1 MSFLDHSYSS
11 WASRPGPHPGPSQP
25 AALATALAQHP
36 PSTSALPHPPPA
48 VPSPKHALFSDIGT
62 IKAILANSQLSNV
75 PKPVPHPWEDVTAQL
90 WRLYSKAQYQLPNR
104 ERLQNLTWRLMSIQ
118 AETQRRKKRLDPP
131 TSWHQLHSPDDG
143 AMDFSP
149 SHIDLQGFDMPM
161 FNTPSMD
168 SPETASFFPSP
179 ISTSM
184 YTSTTT
190 PNSSN
195 SNSSSYNRT
204 ESMVHSPNT
213 KRVSRKLKD
222 RHLSPTT
229 DPTKAEFDYV
239 AHIKKISQEGGY
251 SDFRSKKRPV
261 DTALLL
267 TAQNAFT
274 QPSTNEPEHLKFSQ
288 HSTGNNHNNKWK
300 QNYPASPQKP
310 QASPIANPPTTASAA
325 QSNSFRFSLDP
336 LAMEGLDN
344 NASAGS
350 TPNASSSNFSINNN
364 NNNYEYND
372 YNQTGLHM
380 TGDNTA
386 MLHNF
391 ADHSDPLS
399 LSMNSLA
406 DLYSPSTG
414 ITVPSSASSG
424 RLYESTARDQ
434 PFFDHGSGMNP
445 ASKVARGGPVSSAP
459 AKGMSDLKDSWFT
472 GRVGGNGGGVPNSAL
487 GFDDHQHIHPSQ
499 IFGRDM
505 HASGPVQQV
514 PQPYIRKFMGDGEFG
529 GGIMEDNDLF
539 VMGGGDQQQDDYA
552 GELFSRSV
560 PVAMMN
566 GSHRPKIQRTASQVN
581 ASSLLSPSGSRSNL
595 KKMGSAAN
603 GRVIR
608 TPGVANRGSI
618 SKPDRPKFKLGAGPM
633 SSVSPQSDDDNNN
646 NNNNSNSKNLDS
658 GSSTPTTAG
667 GGSTTGASVAASQP
681 PTSCTNCHTQT
692 TPLWRRNPE
701 GQPLCNACGLFLKLH
716 GVVRPLSLKT
726 DVIKKRNRSGP
737 GVSSSSANGGG
748 SGGATPPGEGGAGA
762 RKASASGGSVSRR
775 GSLAVL
781 DMAAAGGNGNG
792 NGSSGNSG
800 SPLSTNANSANMM
813 TTSATATSSITTTA
827 GAAAAGVR
835 KSKSRRNSL
844 VAAAGPSGNNLRA
857 LQGMMVTANG
867 SGSTKKAGSSSD
879 GLTAA
884 KKGVTATASAAAAAA
899 ASASDES
906 SQWEWLTMSL

>member
-1 MSFLDHSYSS
+1 MSFLDHSYPS
-11 WASRPGPHPGPSQP
+11 WATRPGPHSVSSQP
-25 AALATALAQHP
+25 AALAAASAQQP
-36 PSTSALPHPPPA
+36 PSTTALPHPPPA

-75 PKPVPHPWEDVTAQL
+75 PKPVSHPWDDITAQL

-118 AETQRRKKRLDPP
+118 AENQRRKKRLVQP

-204 ESMVHSPNT
+204 ESMIHSPNT

-251 SDFRSKKRPV
+251 SDFRPKKRPV

-267 TAQNAFT
+267 TAQNAFA
-274 QPSTNEPEHLKFSQ
+274 QPTTNEPEHLKFSQ
-288 HSTGNNHNNKWK
+288 HSTSNNNKWK

-310 QASPIANPPTTASAA
+310 QASPIGNPPTTASAA

-344 NASAGS
+344 NGSAGS
-350 TPNASSSNFSINNN
+350 TPNASSNFSINN

-372 YNQTGLHM
+372 YNQTGLTM
-380 TGDNTA
+380 TGDNAA

-414 ITVPSSASSG
+414 ITVPSSAASSG

-434 PFFDHGSGMNP
+434 LFFDYGSNMNP
-445 ASKVARGGPVSSAP
+445 ASKVARGGPVGSAP
-459 AKGMSDLKDSWFT
+459 SKSLGDAKESWFT
-472 GRVGGNGGGVPNSAL
+472 AQVSGNGGGVPNSAPA
-487 GFDDHQHIHPSQ
+487 FDDTQHIHPSQ

-505 HASGPVQQV
+505 HAPGPVQQV

-529 GGIMEDNDLF
+529 GGMMEDNDLF
-539 VMGGGDQQQDDYA
+539 VMGGGDHQQDDYA

-581 ASSLLSPSGSRSNL
+581 ASSLLTPSGSRTNL
-595 KKMGSAAN
+595 KKMGSAAG
-603 GRVIR
+603 GRSIR

-646 NNNNSNSKNLDS
+646 TSNNKNHNS

-667 GGSTTGASVAASQP
+667 GGSSTGANAAASQP

-737 GVSSSSANGGG
+737 GVSSSNANGGG

-762 RKASASGGSVSRR
+762 RKASGSAGSVSRR
-775 GSLAVL
+775 GSSAVL
-781 DMAAAGGNGNG
+781 DMAAARSG
-792 NGSSGNSG
+792 NGSSGNNS
-800 SPLSTNANSANMM
+800 STSSTN
-813 TTSATATSSITTTA
+813 TTTITTATSSSTTTA
-827 GAAAAGVR
+827 GAAASAVR

-844 VAAAGPSGNNLRA
+844 VAAAAGPSGNNLRA
-857 LQGMMVTANG
+857 LQGMMATPASSNG
-867 SGSTKKAGSSSD
+867 SGVGLGGTKKAGSSSD
-879 GLTAA
+879 GSAAA
-884 KKGVTATASAAAAAA
+884 KKGPGATATAAA